1 MYVQRHKKGSFTA
14 EDCLEDLSKESFV
27 VRLFLIIF
35 TFVVRLM
42 NFGKS
47 KDNPVVK
54 IAINAIKENPLESLI
69 STSGGAINEK
79 LCKFLVKRAN
89 R

>member
-1 MYVQRHKKGSFTA
+1 
-14 EDCLEDLSKESFV
+14 
-27 VRLFLIIF
+27 
-35 TFVVRLM
+35 M

-47 KDNPVVK
+47 KDDPVVK
-54 IAINAIKENPLESLI
+54 IALNAIKENPLESLI